1 MKGKDYVIIPGT
13 GRKSDPSPPRPLR
26 ALGRVLLVALI
37 AAASLAPWHD
47 AAAGNSQTLTVQ
59 ATIGTTLSLV
69 LSDDFV
75 NFGSMKPDATADTLD
90 AYVAPNPS
98 PPGGAC
104 FVARDQV
111 ISLVQSNVAWSGTV
125 QAAPVLP
132 DHTAGVT
139 VSDMHWASGAL
150 SGFPPPGSLQYS
162 HCTSATAFTTLPG
175 PWIGTQPPTSG
186 YQRINEYAILIH
198 WNTAPGVVKFAVTYT
213 VSPV

>member
-1 MKGKDYVIIPGT
+1 MKGHEQAAIPDAVRHRAT
-13 GRKSDPSPPRPLR
+13 TAPRPLR

-47 AAAGNSQTLTVQ
+47 AGASNSQTLTVQ
-59 ATIGTTLSLV
+59 ATIGTTMSLV

-75 NFGSMKPDATADTLD
+75 NFGTMKPDATANTDD

-111 ISLVQSNVAWSGTV
+111 ISLVQSNVAWNGTV

-132 DHTAGVT
+132 DHTAGVA
-139 VSDMHWASGAL
+139 VGDMRWASGAL

-162 HCTSATAFTTLPG
+162 HCTSATAFNTSPDTWMG
-175 PWIGTQPPTSG
+175 PQPPTSG
-186 YQRINEYAILIH
+186 YQRVNEYAILIH